1 MRIHFRGCTFL
12 GLGLLFWL
20 VSHQSVMAQSEI
32 KLPTMEDYF
41 QLTISMQ
48 ELSVQ
53 EWTERLEIA
62 SNNQGSRLEL
72 ADAFQTVLTKYQQR
86 REQVMKEAGF
96 GARLYLDYSSV
107 YRAEMES
114 YLEEH
119 EEIQVQI
126 KGLRSQ
132 INGLIQQVEAVASN
146 REGGVRRSPRNPTTR
161 TQLPGRIINPASPR

>member
-1 MRIHFRGCTFL
+1 MPIQFRSCILL
-12 GLGLLFWL
+12 GLILLLGLA
-20 VSHQSVMAQSEI
+20 SHQSVMAQSEV
-32 KLPTMEDYF
+32 KPPTMEDYF

-62 SNNQGSRLEL
+62 SNNKGSRLEL

-86 REQVMKEAGF
+86 REQLMKDAGF
-96 GARLYLDYSSV
+96 GARLYLDYSSA

-119 EEIQVQI
+119 EEIQARVQA
-126 KGLRSQ
+126 LRSQ
-132 INGLIQQVEAVASN
+132 INGLIQQVEAVASD
-146 REGGVRRSPRNPTTR
+146 REGGVRRSTRNPTTR
-161 TQLPGRIINPASPR
+161 TQLPGRIVTPAPQR